1 MLIYT
6 IFSKSQSSLTEY
18 EHQWR
23 VRPAF
28 RHLVRRCGCS
38 SIQDKEGNLE
48 DTMRGD
54 LYKILAILFS
64 GNFEFISRLLLY
76 YIAYFS
82 NLFKN
87 SLAIHE
93 GKIKQI
99 STVTVTLYLIEL
111 IDVRKNTNERRIFYV
126 NERGVLYKISF

>member
-1 MLIYT
+1 
-6 IFSKSQSSLTEY
+6 
-18 EHQWR
+18 
-23 VRPAF
+23 
-28 RHLVRRCGCS
+28 
-38 SIQDKEGNLE
+38 
-48 DTMRGD
+48 MRGD

-87 SLAIHE
+87 SLVIHE